1 MQDTISDAIIRI
13 KNATMMKRK
22 SVTLRNSNM
31 VKNILKIMRDEGYI
45 DGYSENGLSVDV
57 KLIYGKNGRPT
68 FRIFKR
74 ISKSSLRIYKS
85 FDEIILPYNGLGVE
99 IISTSKGLMTTE
111 KARRERVG
119 GELICQIF

>member
-31 VKNILKIMRDEGYI
+31 VKNILKIMREEGYI

-57 KLIYGKNGRPT
+57 KLIYGKNGRPV

-85 FDEIILPYNGLGVE
+85 FDKIILPYNGLGVE